1 MIQDL
6 PCGIEPAP
14 HPSPL
19 PRERA
24 PIFVVFKL
32 EFSSVFQVDVI
43 RACHS
48 VSPLSLWERARV
60 RGFSLLTLILNA
72 RRRVVPGASRFSQP
86 QQAEPDG
93 DGGAAKPAAHPTTWQ
108 RPRPAS
114 RQSTL
119 RWSWSGSSVPPL
131 RPASGAHF
139 FNSLCFSDSLDN
151 GVFQTIDQRSIATN
165 QFALCNRRVC
175 RLRLYR
181 SRARPYDRRR
191 CRSTMTGV

>member
-1 MIQDL
+1 M
-6 PCGIEPAP
+6 GY
-14 HPSPL
+14 
-19 PRERA
+19 
-24 PIFVVFKL
+24 FGL
-32 EFSSVFQVDVI
+32 EFGSVFQVGVTRI
-43 RACHS
+43 NNS

-72 RRRVVPGASRFSQP
+72 RPRDALGVPRLSQP

-93 DGGAAKPAAHPTTWQ
+93 DDGAAKPAAPPTTWQ

-114 RQSTL
+114 RQSTSQ
-119 RWSWSGSSVPPL
+119 WSWSGSSVPPL
-131 RPASGAHF
+131 RPASGPHF

-165 QFALCNRRVC
+165 HFALCNRWVC

-191 CRSTMTGV
+191 CRNTMTGV